1 MTTTIP
7 NSIKITLENS
17 SVTSSIYNL
26 YEKQLENLSHL
37 ECEIRMMRN
46 EKSEENLSLLPFYET
61 ALGMLLQ
68 RKAALD
74 RVAFEHRLASPNWHP
89 ENGMD

>member
-1 MTTTIP
+1 
-7 NSIKITLENS
+7 
-17 SVTSSIYNL
+17 
-26 YEKQLENLSHL
+26 
-37 ECEIRMMRN
+37 MMRN